1 MKLHHDLLRSALG
14 ALLLGIF
21 ANAAPAS
28 SAETNSVAKATAVV
42 VIDVQNFYFPGGKL
56 PLVEPA
62 AASAQARKLLDHF
75 RARGWP
81 VIHVQHLPKDQN
93 TPTPDTGDE
102 QYRIH
107 ASVKPLAGETV
118 IGKHYANAFRETKLR
133 ETLETLHVQRVLIC
147 GMQTHMCVEAATR
160 AAADFGFEVL
170 VAHDA
175 CATRNLKF
183 KDTEVPAAQVHASAL
198 AAMNGSYARILST
211 DELLAELK

>member
-1 MKLHHDLLRSALG
+1 
-14 ALLLGIF
+14 
-21 ANAAPAS
+21 
-28 SAETNSVAKATAVV
+28 V
-42 VIDVQNFYFPGGKL
+42 VIDVQNFYFPGGQL

-62 AASAQARKLLDHF
+62 AASSQARKLLDRF

-81 VIHVQHLPKDQN
+81 VIHVQHLPKDRIV
-93 TPTPDTGDE
+93 PTPDTGDE

-107 ASVKPLAGETV
+107 VSVKPLAGETL
-118 IGKHYANAFRETKLR
+118 IGKHHANVFRDTKLR
-133 ETLETLHVQRVLIC
+133 ETLQSLQVQRVLIC

-160 AAADFGFEVL
+160 AAADFGFEVW

-198 AAMNGSYARILST
+198 AAMNGNYARVLST
-211 DELLAELK
+211 DELMAELK